1 MSVWQAFEMAQR
13 SEDPVSKPRPSEIYP
28 GHPMPCRL
36 EAARERSPIAQA
48 KSGLLT
54 EVEGY
59 GGVAHRDRDE
69 VGAADGVR
77 VWSGSNPD
85 SGEA

>member
-1 MSVWQAFEMAQR
+1 
-13 SEDPVSKPRPSEIYP
+13 
-28 GHPMPCRL
+28 MPL
-36 EAARERSPIAQA
+36 EAARARSPIAQA

-54 EVEGY
+54 EIEGY